1 MTYTECT
8 FYCVPE
14 HGWCRGSCIE

>member
-1 MTYTECT
+1 MTYTDCT